1 MAAGRCPDGQF
12 GQQPAAQ
19 LPWFHIVTLLTKLAD
34 PAEREWYATQA
45 VAQGWSRATL
55 EIKRVRGIG
64 PIEPRDFGSY
74 TFEHLWFTD
83 TVEWAKLVSL
93 RVDYMDGSSKTIK
106 DLRRVKVDQEHQD
119 VIAWEPE

>member
-1 MAAGRCPDGQF
+1 MAAGRCPDSQF

-45 VAQGWSRATL
+45 VAQGWSRTKL
-55 EIKRVRGIG
+55 ELN
-64 PIEPRDFGSY
+64 
-74 TFEHLWFTD
+74 T
-83 TVEWAKLVSL
+83 
-93 RVDYMDGSSKTIK
+93 K